1 MVRDPAAPK
10 IKGPRIEREKR
21 TVTAMIELY
30 CFDQHTA
37 TPGELC
43 PQCADLHAY
52 AMQRLDR
59 CPFQE
64 GKTTCA
70 NCTIHCYRSDR
81 KEQIR
86 ITMRYAGPRMIW
98 QHPIMAVRHLL
109 DSRRKVAI
117 KPPKPAKPARD
128 G

>member
-1 MVRDPAAPK
+1 MSRNPAK
-10 IKGPRIEREKR
+10 LVVIGPRIEREKR

-30 CFDQHTA
+30 CADQHA
-37 TPGELC
+37 ALHGELC

-70 NCTIHCYRSDR
+70 KCAIHCYRPDR

-86 ITMRYAGPRMIW
+86 TVMRYAGPRMIW
-98 QHPIMAVRHLL
+98 AHPIMAIQHLL
-109 DSRRKVAI
+109 DGRRKTAVPAA
-117 KPPKPAKPARD
+117 KPKP
-128 G
+128 